1 VSSLE
6 VALRVVWSGAH
17 ARGHTLDD
25 VAAWMSAAPAA
36 LAGLEGAK
44 GAIAAGRDADLVA
57 FAPDEIAEVD
67 PAALH
72 HRHPVTPYAGL
83 ALRGAVR
90 RVWLRG
96 TQLVESDMAGAG
108 GGRLLT
114 PERKGTT

>member
-1 VSSLE
+1 M
-6 VALRVVWSGAH
+6 SG
-17 ARGHTLDD
+17 G
-25 VAAWMSAAPAA
+25 
-36 LAGLEGAK
+36 K
-44 GAIAAGRDADLVA
+44 GAIATGRDADLVA

-96 TQLVESDMAGAG
+96 TESPAAGS
-108 GGRLLT
+108 GRLLA
-114 PERKGTT
+114 PERKGSA